1 MNELINV
8 QINTKDGI
16 NVVSSRVI
24 AKGLG
29 KEHKNVKRDL
39 EKILKEIGSNL
50 SVPQIIKSEYKDN
63 CNRTQTEYLLTKD
76 GFTLYMFNIQGYN
89 GFKIAYI
96 NEFNRME
103 KALQERNSH
112 QLTKEQELQLRVL
125 NGDSMSRTIALG
137 EYKEFIEAPLKEEI
151 TTLQAFTDV
160 ITCTDTCISMKE
172 FADLSFNLYHM
183 GRNKLMQ
190 TLRIMSILTRNNIPY
205 QRFIKCGYFEVEEVN
220 RNNKIVTV
228 TRITPK
234 GQKYLCKQLNK
245 HLQTENDIM
254 QNVRIRHEDPKVL
267 QEKYTTITN
276 KYII

>member
-8 QINTKDGI
+8 HIETKDGI

-24 AKGLG
+24 AEQLG
-29 KEHKNVKRDL
+29 KRHDNIKRDL
-39 EKILKEIGSNL
+39 AKILKESHSSDLSNEIIL
-50 SVPQIIKSEYKDN
+50 SNYE
-63 CNRTQTEYLLTKD
+63 NRGMLREEYLLTKD

-89 GFKIAYI
+89 DFKIAYI

-103 KALQERNSH
+103 KALQERNTH

-125 NGDSMSRTIALG
+125 NGDSMSRTIALA

-205 QRFIKCGYFEVEEVN
+205 QRFIKCGYFEVEEVS

-228 TRITPK
+228 TRVTPK

-245 HLQTENDIM
+245 HLQTENNIM
-254 QNVRIRHEDPKVL
+254 QNVTIRHEDPKVL

>member
-1 MNELINV
+1 MNELIKITTNEEGQNCVSARELHEGLKATERFQQWFDKRVKKYGFEENV
-8 QINTKDGI
+8 DYIGCKFFHTLAKQELQDY
-16 NVVSSRVI
+16 VI
-24 AKGLG
+24 TLDMAKELCMVQNNELG
-29 KEHKNVKRDL
+29 RKFRKYFIECEKQFKEMQK
-39 EKILKEIGSNL
+39 
-50 SVPQIIKSEYKDN
+50 P
-63 CNRTQTEYLLTKD
+63 
-76 GFTLYMFNIQGYN
+76 
-89 GFKIAYI
+89 
-96 NEFNRME
+96 
-103 KALQERNSH
+103 

-183 GRNKLMQ
+183 GRNKLME

-220 RNNKIVTV
+220 RNSKIVTV

-234 GQKYLCKQLNK
+234 GQKYLCKKLNK
-245 HLQTENDIM
+245 HLQVKNNIM
-254 QNVRIRHEDPKVL
+254 KNVTIRYEDPKVL

-276 KYII
+276 KYTI